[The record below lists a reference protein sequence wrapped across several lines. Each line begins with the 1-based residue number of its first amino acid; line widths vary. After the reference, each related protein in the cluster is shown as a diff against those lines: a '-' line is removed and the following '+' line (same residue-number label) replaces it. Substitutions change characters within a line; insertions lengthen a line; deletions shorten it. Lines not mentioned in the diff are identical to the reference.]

1 MLTVRDVMM
10 TDVVT
15 VSTDA
20 TARHLA
26 RLLADE
32 EISGVPVLN
41 GSGSLVGV
49 VSSTD
54 LVRLAA
60 DDTGLQLRATGVALG
75 IDTIRDPDV
84 DEEDL
89 VEEEEADPYGFF
101 LPEDSPFSGQRF
113 LEDWPEGD
121 FDSVPVSD
129 IMTPI
134 SFSVAPDTPLDELC
148 QFLVRG
154 RIHRAVVR
162 DGEDLVGIV
171 TSADVL
177 RAVADGRLVAS

>member
-1 MLTVRDVMM
+1 MLTVKDVMQ

-15 VSTDA
+15 VTTDT
-20 TARHLA
+20 TARYLA

-32 EISGVPVLN
+32 EISGVPVLDS
-41 GSGSLVGV
+41 SGALAGV

-60 DDTGLQLRATGVALG
+60 DDSSVQLRPTGGSVGVA
-75 IDTIRDPDV
+75 PMDV
-84 DEEDL
+84 DDRDDSE
-89 VEEEEADPYGFF
+89 VESDPYGFF

-113 LEDWPEGD
+113 LEQWPDSD
-121 FDSVPVSD
+121 FDTVTVAELMTPVS
-129 IMTPI
+129 
-134 SFSVAPDTPLDELC
+134 FAVEPDTPLTELC

-154 RIHRAVVR
+154 RIHRAVVKKN
-162 DGEDLVGIV
+162 GELIGIV

-177 RAVADGRLVAS
+177 RAVADGRMSA

>member
-1 MLTVRDVMM
+1 MITVRDIMQ

-15 VSTDA
+15 VTTDA

-32 EISGVPVLN
+32 EISGVPVLDS
-41 GSGSLVGV
+41 SGCLAGV

-60 DDTGLQLRATGVALG
+60 DEAGVQVRPGGMELGVDPVLDQDTT
-75 IDTIRDPDV
+75 IDDA
-84 DEEDL
+84 DEGESDL
-89 VEEEEADPYGFF
+89 YGFF

-113 LEDWPEGD
+113 LEQWPESD
-121 FDSVPVSD
+121 FDTVLVRD
-129 IMTPI
+129 IMTPV
-134 SFSVAPDTPLDELC
+134 SFSVGPATTVAELC
-148 QFLVRG
+148 EFLVRG
-154 RIHRAVVR
+154 RIHRAVVVE
-162 DGEDLVGIV
+162 GAELLGIV

-177 RAVADGRLVAS
+177 RAVAERKVA